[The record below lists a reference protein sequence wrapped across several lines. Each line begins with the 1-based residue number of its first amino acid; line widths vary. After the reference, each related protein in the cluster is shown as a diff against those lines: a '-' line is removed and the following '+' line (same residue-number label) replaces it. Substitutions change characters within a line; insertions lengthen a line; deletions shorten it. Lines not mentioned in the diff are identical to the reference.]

1 MSEIA
6 CLVGHASSSG
16 KSAGRI
22 LSAVHRRSGTI
33 KGGTASGACVPG
45 AVRQPN
51 VEAIAVSTRDQSQ
64 PWACTKQAYP
74 SVGVF
79 LLATGGKVL
88 AVIAI
93 ERSDITVGVGPV
105 ENCALAVRQ

>member
-1 MSEIA
+1 M
-6 CLVGHASSSG
+6 
-16 KSAGRI
+16 
-22 LSAVHRRSGTI
+22 
-33 KGGTASGACVPG
+33 
-45 AVRQPN
+45 RQPN
-51 VEAIAVSTRDQSQ
+51 VEAIAVSTRDQST
-64 PWACTKQAYP
+64 PWARTKQAYP